1 MTTLYIAI
9 TVFVVLAF
17 FLQDKKGSYYR
28 TYYLMICFAIM
39 LLLHTFF
46 NPEYSDNY
54 YYKLGFSE
62 YKSMSF
68 ANVVMHNSPSLK
80 AETGYRILCKLVS
93 YLTSNWVVCM
103 FVISAI
109 MLSGYYYST
118 KKYSKI
124 CWLSVL
130 LIMTGPFVQSLFVL
144 RQHLAVGVLLLSIPF
159 ILKRDIIS
167 YLLLCVLAIS
177 FHQTAAIFVPTYFI
191 YNLRRTKVIY
201 TLFILGF
208 IVLYYYFSFFLTV
221 SASLAM
227 DTATYGDYYLEIDKN
242 AGSNNKMALL
252 MSSILVLRIIIMRKR
267 FFKEGLNKLMSI
279 IVISATIISIVGIG
293 FIATNRL
300 NMYYTAMSFLFIPN
314 TFINIQRKK
323 IRYLM
328 CIFYFLFTLFFMVK
342 NLQNESSE
350 VFWFFF
356 KYTPPVNSVFPY

>member
-1 MTTLYIAI
+1 MMTLYIAI

-17 FLQDKKGSYYR
+17 FLQGRKGSYYR

-46 NPEYSDNY
+46 NPEYLDNY
-54 YYKLGFSE
+54 FYKLGFAE

-68 ANVVMHNSPSLK
+68 TDVVMYNSPSLK

-118 KKYSKI
+118 KKYSEI

-144 RQHLAVGVLLLSIPF
+144 RQHLAIGVLLLSIPF

-201 TLFILGF
+201 TLFIVGF

-252 MSSILVLRIIIMRKR
+252 MALILVLRILILQKE
-267 FFKEGLNKLMSI
+267 FFKVGLNKLMSI
-279 IVISATIISIVGIG
+279 IIIIGTIISIVGIG

-300 NMYYTAMSFLFIPN
+300 NMYYTALAFLYIPN
-314 TFINIQRKK
+314 TFSNVRRKE
-323 IRYLM
+323 IRFLM
-328 CIFYFLFTLFFMVK
+328 CMFYFLFTLFFMVK
-342 NLQNESSE
+342 NLQKEDVGE
-350 VFWFFF
+350 FWFFF
-356 KYTPPVNSVFPY
+356 ENAFL